1 MPIKDHFA
9 GNAVKLF
16 RIRQLLSNG
25 VAVLLQIARQAAGV
39 LNRLQQQIDGI
50 PRQRADIIGNVA
62 VFGIVFVNKFFG
74 FALRASGGVMRAE
87 KETVAICAA
96 QPCQFRR
103 SPAIAADNRLVPALF
118 MRLFDNQRHFVVILR
133 REQNIRVGFDDI
145 RQLRA
150 EVAVFCREGFKG
162 DH

>member
-1 MPIKDHFA
+1 MINVQSRADRLIKLERACVADFHDDRAFARIVLPIKDHFA

-74 FALRASGGVMRAE
+74 FAMRSNSSSDQ
-87 KETVAICAA
+87 TS
-96 QPCQFRR
+96 F
-103 SPAIAADNRLVPALF
+103 
-118 MRLFDNQRHFVVILR
+118 
-133 REQNIRVGFDDI
+133 
-145 RQLRA
+145 
-150 EVAVFCREGFKG
+150 
-162 DH
+162 